1 MIYQAEGT
9 VHMVFS
15 NAQHVCLYT
24 HARTWACVRTHA
36 RVHTHTYIYWLTH
49 KDAAF
54 AIANPRK
61 DVIPPVVD
69 LMSFLQSE

>member
-1 MIYQAEGT
+1 MLSMYVCIRMRGLE
-9 VHMVFS
+9 
-15 NAQHVCLYT
+15 HVC
-24 HARTWACVRTHA
+24 ARTHVCTHTY
-36 RVHTHTYIYWLTH
+36 THTYIYWLTH

-61 DVIPPVVD
+61 DVIPPAVD